1 MRIKE
6 LIPFHVRYI
15 VGLFVA
21 TRIVLTLIGVIS
33 NLILSSQFPKPEHF
47 SDHLWL
53 DIWGVWDTGW
63 YMGIAENGYSATAST
78 QPDIVSQANYAFFP
92 LYPMLM
98 KILGAVVGDPFLAG
112 IIISN
117 IALLAGCFY
126 LYKLALMDSD
136 EPTALDSVK
145 YLLVFPTAFIFSS
158 VFTESLFLALLVSS
172 FYYARKG
179 NWLAAGILGFFGAL
193 TRSLGVI
200 IIIPLAYEYLRM
212 NKTIRR
218 DFCFLFLIPL
228 GTAVFAGYNY
238 FLTGDFLA
246 FAHVQAAWGHR
257 FFNPLRVL
265 WDGLFS
271 TKLFNARIYA
281 IFTAGYTTVILALF
295 IIFSRRI
302 RFAYWMIG
310 IFLVLIPLC
319 SGLQSLPRYI
329 LIIFPL
335 YILMARISRNDYINQ
350 AITIILAVLQGF
362 LMVFW
367 SIGSPLI
374 I

>member
-1 MRIKE
+1 M
-6 LIPFHVRYI
+6 V
-15 VGLFVA
+15 
-21 TRIVLTLIGVIS
+21 TRIAITLIGVIS
-33 NLILSSQFPKPEHF
+33 SLILSPRYPKPEHF
-47 SDHLWL
+47 SNHVWL

-63 YMGIAENGYSATAST
+63 YMSIAKNGYCATVST
-78 QPDIVSQANYAFFP
+78 QPDIVNQANYAFFP

-126 LYKLALMDSD
+126 LYRLALMDSD

-145 YLLVFPTAFIFSS
+145 YLLIFPTAFILSS
-158 VFTESLFLALLVSS
+158 VFTESLFLVLLAAS

-179 NWLAAGILGFFGAL
+179 NWLAAGTLGFFLAL
-193 TRSLGVI
+193 TRSLGVLMV
-200 IIIPLAYEYLRM
+200 IPLAYEYLRT
-212 NKTIRR
+212 NKTFRR

-228 GTAVFAGYNY
+228 GTAVFAVYNY

-257 FFNPLRVL
+257 LFNPFRVL

-271 TKLFNARIYA
+271 TKLFNARSHA
-281 IFTAGYTTVILALF
+281 IFSAGYTIVVLALF
-295 IIFSRRI
+295 IIFPGRI
-302 RFAYWMIG
+302 RFSYWLTG
-310 IFLVLIPLC
+310 IILIFIPLC

-329 LIIFPL
+329 LVIFPL
-335 YILMARISRNDYINQ
+335 YILLAQISRRGYINQ
-350 AITIILAVLQGF
+350 AITIILAILQGF